1 MKVFILGATGFLG
14 LPAAE
19 AFVRAGHIVYGTTRS
34 ERSAAEKLA
43 PNEIIPIVADP
54 YSDEG
59 KKVWGKI
66 AAQCD
71 VVIDILSANGAK
83 SAIDIFH
90 NFLDHLDRLKGSPKP
105 TYIYTSGLW
114 INTRG
119 YGGLDKWTDERQP
132 TSTYNDAVQWRPLI
146 EVPVLE
152 SEKVHGV
159 VIRGAVVYGRDG
171 SAFASYIFDE
181 ALKASKTE
189 EKVFDTVYSKETRIA
204 SIHTDDMADLYLRVA
219 ERGPIL
225 KGQVFMASNQATERL
240 TDILDAVV
248 RVSGC
253 TGYKAKPPKG
263 AMQEAWISSTLIKP
277 SLGDALTGWRPR
289 KMSLVDGMDIYWS
302 SYLANKRLRDTE

>member
-19 AFVRAGHIVYGTTRS
+19 AFVRAGHIVYGSTRS
-34 ERSAAEKLA
+34 RKSAEEVLA
-43 PNEIIPIVADP
+43 PNEIIPVVTDP
-54 YSDEG
+54 YSEEG
-59 KKVWGKI
+59 RKKWGVI

-71 VVIDILSANGAK
+71 VVIDALSANGAK
-83 SAIDIFH
+83 PAIDIFH
-90 NFLDHLDRLKGSPKP
+90 NFLKHLDRPKGSPKP

-114 INTRG
+114 INSRG
-119 YGGLDKWTDERQP
+119 YGGLEKWTDERQP
-132 TSTYNDAVQWRPLI
+132 TSTYNEAVQWRPLI

-152 SEKVHGV
+152 SEKVHGI

-181 ALKASKTE
+181 ALKASKTD
-189 EKVFDTVYSKETRIA
+189 EKIFETVYSHETRIA
-204 SIHTDDMADLYLRVA
+204 SIHTDDIADLYLRVA

-225 KGQVFMASNQATERL
+225 RGQVFMASNQFTERL

-253 TGYKAKPPKG
+253 KGYRAKAPKG
-263 AMQEAWISSTLIKP
+263 AMQEAWVSSTLFKP
-277 SLGDALTGWRPR
+277 SLGNALTGWRPR

-302 SYLANKRLRDTE
+302 SYLANKQLREP